1 MATLSEEAKSVI
13 AEIHPGYVATADKN
27 GRPNVSAKGSY
38 RVLDDQ
44 HILFADVN
52 SPRTIAN
59 LQENPQVSA
68 IVLDPATRRSC
79 RVWGRATV
87 LSAGELLD
95 QVNAGLA
102 ARNMSAKHVV
112 VIDVDEFAVS

>member
-1 MATLSEEAKSVI
+1 MVALSEEAKSVI
-13 AEIHPGYVATADKN
+13 AEVHPGYVATADKD

-44 HILFADVN
+44 HVLFADVH

-59 LQENPQVSA
+59 LRENPQVSA

-79 RVWGRATV
+79 RIWGKAKV
-87 LSAGELLD
+87 LDGGELLD
-95 QVNAGLA
+95 QVNAMLA

-112 VIDVDEFAVS
+112 VIEVDEFEVS